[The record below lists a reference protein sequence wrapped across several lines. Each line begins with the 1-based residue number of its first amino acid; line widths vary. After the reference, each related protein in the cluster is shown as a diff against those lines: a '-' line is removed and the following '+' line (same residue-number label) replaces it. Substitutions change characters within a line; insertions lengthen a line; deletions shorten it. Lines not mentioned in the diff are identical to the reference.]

1 MDPEPIDSPGW
12 GVAVMLISSGANIFV
27 SHRLFCVGKETDS
40 VALQADAWHLRTDI
54 YTSAGVMAGLAIIWI
69 GELLFPRAD
78 LHWVDPLVAIGVAL
92 LILKAAWRLTM
103 ESAKDLMDVSLP
115 EDEEECI
122 RKDITVFA
130 PTVRGFH
137 RLRTRKASDRAVSWN
152 LCASRPHNVG
162 GRVASHLGYDR
173 RRHQTTIPWDD
184 GNCSH
189 RAVQLCSGS

>member
-1 MDPEPIDSPGW
+1 MGRGSYADLLW
-12 GVAVMLISSGANIFV
+12 ANIFV

-130 PTVRGFH
+130 PTVRGF
-137 RLRTRKASDRAVSWN
+137 TGFGPAKQDRAVSWN
-152 LCASRPHNVG
+152 FMCE
-162 GRVASHLGYDR
+162 
-173 RRHQTTIPWDD
+173 
-184 GNCSH
+184 
-189 RAVQLCSGS
+189 